1 MNFLNYSWV
10 MDADIKE
17 LEVKLAKLVDLCASL
32 RAENMQ
38 LREKTDALNS
48 KIVQASTKLEGLLST
63 LPENEEVA

>member
-17 LEVKLAKLVDLCASL
+17 LEVKLAKLLDLCASL

-38 LREKTDALNS
+38 LREKADALNS
-48 KIVQASTKLEGLLST
+48 KIVQASANLEGLLST
-63 LPENEEVA
+63 LPEDEEVA

>member
-1 MNFLNYSWV
+1 

-38 LREKTDALNS
+38 LREKTDALKQQNS
-48 KIVQASTKLEGLLST
+48 AGQY
-63 LPENEEVA
+63 